1 MKKILL
7 VFVLLL
13 AAVANAKAPDEQAA
27 RFDFR
32 SLGVA
37 QVVQLIY
44 AEALESSYVID
55 PEVLKDER
63 VVSFR
68 YNGGKPGVNAF
79 IGSFFDSLGLAV
91 SRRGGVDFIT
101 RKVPPAPAAPPDEDV
116 FVYKPRYRDGG
127 YLVELLGPL
136 FKGSF
141 TAKRGIRAAPGDNG
155 GQRVA
160 PTGSAAAMIDRKSD
174 TLVFSGAASE
184 VAKLRKLLAQVD
196 ASAGDV
202 LVRGVLYEVQTG
214 KKDGSAFGLA
224 MNILGGRLGLSS
236 GSTAAAPGEMLLSF
250 RNKTIDAVL
259 SALASDS
266 RFKAVSKPMLRVASG
281 GSGRFTVGQDV
292 PVLGAVSYPGNGQ
305 PPVQSV
311 SYQSSGVIYEVQ
323 PVIHETS
330 IEVSVMQQVS
340 NFVSTSTGVSGSPTL
355 IKRELKADLGLADG
369 EIVVM
374 GGLSDTKES
383 NASEGPSFFPSFLR
397 SRSSDS
403 SGVEILLIL
412 QVSKL

>member
-1 MKKILL
+1 MKKILF
-7 VFVLLL
+7 VFVFLLVG
-13 AAVANAKAPDEQAA
+13 VASAKLPEEQVA

-68 YNGGKPGVNAF
+68 YNGGKQGVNAF
-79 IGSFFDSLGLAV
+79 IGSFLDSLGLAV
-91 SRRGGVDFIT
+91 SRRDGVDFIT
-101 RKVPPAPAAPPDEDV
+101 RKAPHASLAGSDEDV
-116 FVYKPRYRDGG
+116 FVYKPRFRDGS

-136 FKGSF
+136 FKGTF

-160 PTGSAAAMIDRKSD
+160 PAGSAAAMIDRKSD
-174 TLVFSGAASE
+174 MLVFSGSSTE
-184 VAKLRKLLAQVD
+184 IVKLQKLLAQVD

-214 KKDGSAFGLA
+214 KKDGSALGLA
-224 MNILGGRLGLSS
+224 LNLLGGKLGLSI
-236 GSTAAAPGEMLLSF
+236 GSNASSPGSVVWSF
-250 RNKTIDAVL
+250 KNNTIDTVL
-259 SALASDS
+259 SVLASDS
-266 RFKAVSKPMLRVASG
+266 RFKAVSKPMLRVSSG

-292 PVLGAVSYPGNGQ
+292 PILGAVSYPGNGQ
-305 PPVQSV
+305 LPVQSV

-323 PVIHETS
+323 PVIHDSAIDVT
-330 IEVSVMQQVS
+330 IMQQVS
-340 NFVSTSTGVSGSPTL
+340 NFVSTNTGVSSSPTL
-355 IKRELKADLGLADG
+355 IKRELKSDLGLADG

-374 GGLSDTKES
+374 GGLTDTKEADS
-383 NASEGPSFFPSFLR
+383 SQGPTLLPSLLR
-397 SRSSDS
+397 SKSSDA

-412 QVSKL
+412 QVTKI